1 MEPFYEWQSRH
12 EASTLSSVVPLII
25 GITEGA
31 ARQQAQEKTTR
42 RFKQLT
48 LVDAICTAL
57 LS

>member
-1 MEPFYEWQSRH
+1 MEPFYAWQSMH
-12 EASTLSSVVPLII
+12 EAGNESGAFPLVSSSADV
-25 GITEGA
+25 EA
-31 ARQQAQEKTTR
+31 KQQAKVKPTR